1 MSKTEFKIVD
11 DSGRVTIP
19 KAVREALGL
28 SAGDV
33 VAVTHGRGIIGI
45 KKAVVMADDK
55 MPMPERASDA
65 SACGECGVARPV
77 QLSEVPLRNLTELYQ
92 ATTSY
97 VDAVL
102 REMNADALTR
112 VVEAAAKQFS
122 KLNEK

>member
-55 MPMPERASDA
+55 MPMPAKEA
-65 SACGECGVARPV
+65 
-77 QLSEVPLRNLTELYQ
+77 
-92 ATTSY
+92 Y
-97 VDAVL
+97 VDAVI
-102 REMNADALTR
+102 REMDADALTR
-112 VVEAAAKQFS
+112 VVEAAAKQLT